1 MSNRDRDLGMNR
13 KISRRDFIHGVAGTA
28 AGAAFLGA
36 GCEQEILHSGPTA
49 PGRVGY
55 GRGQAPPAAS
65 YPPIRSGLRGSHEG
79 AYQVAHALAREGKTD
94 WGPTTDPDAT
104 TYDLVV
110 VGGGLSGLSAAY
122 FYRKENPDA
131 RILILENHD
140 DFGGHAKR
148 NEFQVGDRTILGHGG
163 TQTFETPGDYSD
175 VAKGLLADL
184 AVDLQAFNDE
194 YYDHDFYR
202 RHGLTSTVFFD
213 EETFGTNR
221 TVPMPGV
228 GASYFLPVAPAHISM
243 EQAVAQMPISD
254 EARREFLRLHTSS
267 EDKLKEHGL
276 FSEPAYLETI
286 SYRDLLTR
294 HFGITNEEVLLIYRD
309 MAVGYYGVGIEAL
322 PAIWGLGFG
331 LPGLKMTSLG
341 NYEGLIRKGIGL
353 LTEPYTAHYPDGGA
367 SLARLLVRR
376 LIPGVAPGTDDVD
389 IVTAPFDY
397 SRLDSAASPTRIR
410 LSSTAVNVEHE
421 GSVSTA
427 SEVAITYVRGGITE
441 RVRAKNC
448 ILACYGV
455 IIPHLCPTLPQK
467 QREALATQSKVPLVY
482 TSALLRNWQALKKQR
497 IALAH
502 CPGSWHQ
509 SVITDFPV
517 SLGDYKFANDPDQPI
532 VLNMIRVPTSPGLP
546 PREQHRAGRYALLG
560 TPFEMIERT
569 TRSHLA
575 GMLGAGGFDPAQ
587 DILGIT
593 VNRHPHGYAYEYN
606 SLFDPDYSEGESPHE
621 IGRRPFGRIRVANSD
636 SGGRA
641 YMDCAIDEAWRAVG
655 ELNG

>member
-36 GCEQEILHSGPTA
+36 GCEQEILHSGPTV
-49 PGRVGY
+49 PGPVGY

-341 NYEGLIRKGIGL
+341 NYEGLIRRGIGL
-353 LTEPYTAHYPDGGA
+353 FAEPYTAHYPDGGA

-575 GMLGAGGFDPAQ
+575 GMLGAGGFDPAE

-593 VNRHPHGYAYEYN
+593 VNRHSHGYAYEYN